1 MFHQPGTKGPDG
13 GVDGVVKFFPLQD
26 PIKEHYAIVQVK
38 GGNVTP
44 DSVKAL
50 EVTVKRFDAK
60 AGIVVCFEKQMKT
73 VENNR
78 SKEIFTDMTNREFPI
93 IQGLSIE
100 DMLNQNKMPN
110 LPNLMM
116 MVDDKFNHKEAL
128 VPGTLL

>member
-13 GVDGVVKFFPLQD
+13 GVDGVVKFFPLHES
-26 PIKEHYAIVQVK
+26 IKEHYAIVQVK

-50 EVTVKRFDAK
+50 ETTVNRYEAA
-60 AGIVVCFEKQMKT
+60 AGIIVCFENQMTT

-78 SKEIFTDMTNREFPI
+78 SKETFTDLTNRKYPF

-100 DMLNQNKMPN
+100 EMLSDGKTPF
-110 LPNLMM
+110 LPNLMR
-116 MVDDKFNHKEAL
+116 MVDDKFTPMEGAT
-128 VPGTLL
+128 PATLI